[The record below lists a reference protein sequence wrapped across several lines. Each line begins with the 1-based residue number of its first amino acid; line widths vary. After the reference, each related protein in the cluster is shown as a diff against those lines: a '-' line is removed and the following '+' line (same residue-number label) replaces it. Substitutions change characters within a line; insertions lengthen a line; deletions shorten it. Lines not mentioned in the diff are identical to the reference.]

1 MALTKVSL
9 LDDPLA
15 MSYAANVA
23 GNVSVTRSLAV
34 VIQMD
39 EYPKLI

>member
-1 MALTKVSL
+1 MPLTKVSL

-23 GNVSVTRSLAV
+23 GNVLLHV
-34 VIQMD
+34 V
-39 EYPKLI
+39 